1 MSEKKENYRCFCS
14 SVAWTYVSCM
24 CLQRESK
31 RKIKT
36 TSLRLC
42 EMKNFIYFVSLR
54 APSFTYMVRESGLSS
69 HTRRTF
75 GRNMGYFSHC
85 MQNSADHRCHYNVT
99 HSTSPWKTKPKIMF
113 NIRWNEKA
121 FSPHAPKN
129 EKVIFTF
136 RAAWTAECMLHTFER
151 IKSRIKFNIFKT
163 PPTEKNVLHEKRNF
177 FAPNVKN

>member
-1 MSEKKENYRCFCS
+1 
-14 SVAWTYVSCM
+14 
-24 CLQRESK
+24 
-31 RKIKT
+31 
-36 TSLRLC
+36 
-42 EMKNFIYFVSLR
+42 MKNFIYFVSLR
-54 APSFTYMVRESGLSS
+54 ASSFPYMARTVAREWSGP

-85 MQNSADHRCHYNVT
+85 MQDSADHRCHYNVT

-136 RAAWTAECMLHTFER
+136 RAAWTASMLHTFER
-151 IKSRIKFNIFKT
+151 IKSRIKFTIFKT

-177 FAPNVKN
+177 LLRTLKIKPFFQSLFLLLHYMASLVRMCKLGI